1 MIYRMTRVRLAA
13 ASAALMGPLF
23 AVCALAAPFAVQ
35 IGEARVGLDT
45 PPGFSDTTFT
55 GSPRLQELAEALT
68 SPSNRILLFAISDGD
83 LRKFTQ
89 GDPPEFRRY
98 MIAVTPTGLER
109 ERIGTE
115 RFADL
120 AEAAQ
125 RDLGERVPAD
135 RNFAEYFDK
144 QPLGKSSVVGE
155 LRHDAEVLSLLLGAR
170 VSPNTRMLPPGAQKQ
185 KQYALSTSSLVLVRG
200 KTLSLTVYSDYDSKT
215 DLDWIRAI
223 TARWIDDL
231 QRLNTR

>member
-1 MIYRMTRVRLAA
+1 MTRVRLAA
-13 ASAALMGPLF
+13 ALVASLF
-23 AVCALAAPFAVQ
+23 AACALAAPFAVQ

-45 PPGFSDTTFT
+45 PPGFADAMFT

-68 SPSNRILLFAISDGD
+68 SPSNRILLFALSDGD

-98 MIAVTPTGLER
+98 MIAVTPMELER
-109 ERIGTE
+109 ERIGTQ
-115 RFADL
+115 RFAEL
-120 AEAAQ
+120 AKAAQ
-125 RDLGERVPAD
+125 RDLGERVPAG
-135 RNFAEYFDK
+135 RNFTEYFDK
-144 QPLGKSSVVGE
+144 EPLGKSSVVGE

-170 VSPNTRMLPPGAQKQ
+170 VPPNTRMLPPGAQKQ
-185 KQYALSTSSLVLVRG
+185 QHYALSTSSLVLVRG
-200 KTLSLTVYSDYDSKT
+200 KTLSLTVYSVYDSAA

-231 QRLNTR
+231 QRLNAR